1 MIDLWFV
8 RKVIVT
14 WNDIRRLEKQGFPG
28 GSVVK
33 NLPANAGVAT
43 EQLSSCATTTKPV
56 LYSLGAATTE
66 PTCCNY

>member
-8 RKVIVT
+8 RKVIVS

-56 LYSLGAATTE
+56 L
-66 PTCCNY
+66 